1 MARVAG
7 ERPARRIHAIAGRH
21 SARLQ
26 VFRELARRRRWG
38 DPRLLIDGWHLL
50 VEAREAGLAI
60 ECAAF
65 TTDLLDVRETTV
77 FAESLAASGTE
88 VFSVN
93 GSLMAALSPVRTPS
107 GVVAVAR
114 REEATLADVL
124 ANPPQLVLLAVD
136 VQDPGNLGAMIRATE
151 AAGGTGLVACGASAD
166 PHGWKALRGSMG
178 SAFRLPVARA
188 PVETALDA
196 ARARGLHVLAA
207 VPRVGR
213 PLFQADL
220 RPPTAFVL
228 GGEGSGLSPELLDRA
243 HATVSIP
250 MRAPVDSL
258 NVAVAAALLLYEGLR
273 QRSAAP

>member
-7 ERPARRIHAIAGRH
+7 ERAAGRIHAIAGRH

-26 VFRELARRRRWG
+26 VFRDLAHRRRSG

-88 VFSVN
+88 VLSVN
-93 GSLMAALSPVRTPS
+93 GSLMAALSPVRTPA
-107 GVVAVAR
+107 GVVAIAR
-114 REEATLADVL
+114 REEATLADAL
-124 ANPPQLVLLAVD
+124 ARPPQLVLLAVD

-188 PVETALDA
+188 PVETALEA

-207 VPRVGR
+207 VPRGGR

-220 RPPTAFVL
+220 RPPTALVL
-228 GGEGSGLSPELLDRA
+228 GGEGSGLSPDLLDRTR
-243 HATVSIP
+243 ATVSIP